1 MSGIDTRLLRYFA
14 AAVDEQRFGRAALR
28 LDITPPTLMD
38 QIKKLEKPARREALR
53 ASSTK
58 P

>member
-28 LDITPPTLMD
+28 LDITLPTLTD
-38 QIKKLEKPARREALR
+38 QIKKLQSRLGVKLFESPQQSR
-53 ASSTK
+53 
-58 P
+58 